1 MDVQVKNFSELVR
14 REWGYPK
21 LCEEKLQTQLHLR
34 TPNIDVTGGTIRRED
49 IDLLAQ
55 YPEVRSVSVSGLRQD
70 TFVYFVQ
77 RYGRQLRYIDF
88 FKNKLVEDWSLLGT
102 LPELEGMHFF
112 HNQRITSLW
121 DMRGNTALKALVIE
135 DFTRL
140 HDLSGL
146 ETAPAL
152 EWFSIGDAAWS
163 TTVIDS
169 LSCCRGTGIRRLGFS
184 GKAIRDMDLSFL
196 REMPAL
202 EMFDFAPNLLTTE
215 QVAWIVGNCP
225 HLKGRSLASA
235 IKITWHGK
243 TDEGYDVPAVMVVGK
258 RKPTLPVEGNEQRI
272 QRYLQRFEAAVEQYR
287 GQPFPI

>member
-1 MDVQVKNFSELVR
+1 MDVRVKNFSELVR

-21 LCEEKLQTQLHLR
+21 LCEEKLLTQLHLR
-34 TPNIDVTGGTIRRED
+34 APNIDVTGGTIRRED
-49 IDLLAQ
+49 IDLPAQ
-55 YPEVRSVSVSGLRQD
+55 YPEVRSVSASGLRQD

-77 RYGRQLRYIDF
+77 QYGRRLRYIDF
-88 FKNKLVEDWSLLGT
+88 FKNKLVEDWGLLGT

-112 HNQRITSLW
+112 YNQRITSLW

-152 EWFSIGDAAWS
+152 EWFSIGDAVWS

-169 LSCCRGTGIRRLGFS
+169 LSCCRGTDIRRLGFS

-202 EMFDFAPNLLTTE
+202 EMFDFAPNFLTTE

-225 HLKGRSLASA
+225 HLKGQSLAPVIGA
-235 IKITWHGK
+235 AQHGK
-243 TDEGYDVPAVMVVGK
+243 DAPAVMVVGK

-272 QRYLQRFEAAVEQYR
+272 QRYIQRFEAAVEQYR